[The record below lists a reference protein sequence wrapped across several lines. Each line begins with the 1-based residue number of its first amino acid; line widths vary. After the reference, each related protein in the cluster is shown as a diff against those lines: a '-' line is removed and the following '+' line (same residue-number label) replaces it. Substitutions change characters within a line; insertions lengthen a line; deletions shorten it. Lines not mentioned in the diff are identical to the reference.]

1 MEYIIGLLKIKGNC
15 QCQIPI
21 EKKLCHRM
29 FASILYSISR
39 DESASATY
47 VLKEKEGDDRM
58 TEEWIQFHRLQS
70 TYNEFEFRNSQVCLV

>member
-1 MEYIIGLLKIKGNC
+1 MPDSNR
-15 QCQIPI
+15 
-21 EKKLCHRM
+21 KKLCHRM